1 MLEKIFTEEF
11 VSVTVTLILL
21 MDGPGN
27 IPIFLAVLKELPPK
41 RQTIVIAREL
51 IFALLIMVFFAFCGH
66 YILNHL
72 GIQTQSIQIA
82 GGIILFIIALKMIFS
97 SYSESTY
104 TPRGEPLIV
113 PLAVPMVAGPAVSAA
128 IMVFSK
134 DPDTKDLLLYS
145 IISAWL
151 VTTLVLL
158 LSAPISWFLGEK
170 GLLALEKLMGLVLTI
185 LAVQLFFEGF
195 TQFLKLGT

>member
-1 MLEKIFTEEF
+1 MLEKIFAVEF

-113 PLAVPMVAGPAVSAA
+113 PLAVPMVAGPAVLAA

-145 IISAWL
+145 IISAWF
-151 VTTLVLL
+151 VTTLVLFFQH
-158 LSAPISWFLGEK
+158 LSAGCWAKKGSWLWKNLWGSF
-170 GLLALEKLMGLVLTI
+170 
-185 LAVQLFFEGF
+185 
-195 TQFLKLGT
+195 

>member
-1 MLEKIFTEEF
+1 MLEKIFTVEF
-11 VSVTVTLILL
+11 VSITVTLILL

-51 IFALLIMVFFAFCGH
+51 LFALLIMFFFAFCGH
-66 YILNHL
+66 YVLNHL

-97 SYSESTY
+97 SNSENTY
-104 TPRGEPLIV
+104 TLKGEPMIV
-113 PLAVPMVAGPAVSAA
+113 PLAVPMVAGPAVLAA

-134 DPDTKDLLLYS
+134 DPDTKDLLLCS
-145 IISAWL
+145 VFLAWL
-151 VTTLVLL
+151 VTTLILL
-158 LSAPISWFLGEK
+158 LSAPISWLLGEK
-170 GLLALEKLMGLVLTI
+170 GIMAVEKLMGLILTI

-195 TQFLKLGT
+195 TQFVKIGT